1 MQENNTSIASVI
13 KPGQT
18 TWYISIIFFVMIT
31 WIILFFGISSSFRGS
46 QITTIMEDISKLE
59 TDIASISKDRKVLI
73 ANIIRNNKLRPSL
86 NLGPII
92 REFRMAA
99 IKSNVRL
106 NGFSIANDTI
116 TTTLIATEWD
126 SGVSPDPVATV
137 IKMMRDYAEW
147 KMNFTLE
154 PIFSLAW
161 DPSIRS
167 TGIELHV
174 LPSKIQ

>member
-1 MQENNTSIASVI
+1 MQENIKSITSVI
-13 KPGQT
+13 KPGQS
-18 TWYISIIFFVMIT
+18 TWYISIVFFVMIT
-31 WIILFFGISSSFRGS
+31 WIILFFGISSTFRES
-46 QITTIMEDISKLE
+46 QIIAIRDDINKLE
-59 TDIASISKDRKVLI
+59 TDIATISKDRKVLI

-92 REFRMAA
+92 REFRTAA

-106 NGFSIANDTI
+106 KGFSIANDTI

-126 SGVSPDPVATV
+126 SGISPDPVSTV
-137 IKMMRDYAEW
+137 IKMMREYAEW

-154 PIFSLAW
+154 PIFSLSW

-174 LPSKIQ
+174 LPSKIK